1 MCAWVTPR
9 LYLKDTHHKQAE
21 LEDHMKI
28 AKVTMRIVLLLLDEA
43 VIQTPKGAIS

>member
-1 MCAWVTPR
+1 MCAWGTPR

-28 AKVTMRIVLLLLDEA
+28 ASVTMRIVLLLIDEA
-43 VIQTPKGAIS
+43 VIQTLEVALR